1 MGKREA
7 NRRKTF
13 KEITLPP
20 RVASI
25 EDSDRDLETLYF
37 SSAHLPT
44 GLVSLLWL
52 AITRAKVKGEDQYQ
66 R

>member
-7 NRRKTF
+7 DIKKTF
-13 KEITLPP
+13 KEITLSP

-25 EDSDRDLETLYF
+25 EDSDRDLEMYYF

-44 GLVSLLWL
+44 GLVSLLLL
-52 AITRAKVKGEDQYQ
+52 AITRAKVQG
-66 R
+66 